1 MNTALRFLPCLHEL
15 FCGEQV
21 PGASCVCVC
30 APQRGSGATALPT
43 PPGGLRDPSGS
54 QTATAD
60 TSQPLQGT
68 YSRLQVQTAENLE
81 QVQEESTA
89 TSWSQPKQK
98 FIHSGRRGSLMFL
111 LEPWYD
117 SAQFYHLH
125 HKHLLLFD
133 LSNSFSPSGKIQG
146 ILTEILWVLHPSTR
160 CPKCISVSVT
170 SLEKG

>member
-1 MNTALRFLPCLHEL
+1 MGP
-15 FCGEQV
+15 
-21 PGASCVCVC
+21 PGAV
-30 APQRGSGATALPT
+30 PT

-81 QVQEESTA
+81 QEVQEQSTA
-89 TSWSQPKQK
+89 TSQPKQK

-133 LSNSFSPSGKIQG
+133 LSNSLSPSGKIQG

-160 CPKCISVSVT
+160 CPKCILMSVT